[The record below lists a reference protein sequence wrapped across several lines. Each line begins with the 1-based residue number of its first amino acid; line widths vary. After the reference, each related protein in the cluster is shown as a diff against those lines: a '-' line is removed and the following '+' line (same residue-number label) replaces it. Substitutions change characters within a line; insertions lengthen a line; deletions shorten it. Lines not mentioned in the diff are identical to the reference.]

1 MSPFSYADKIKTP
14 LLLIHGEADDNSGT
28 FPMQSERFYDALK
41 GFGAT
46 TRLVFLPS
54 EAHSYQ
60 AKESILHM
68 LWEMNTWLDTYVKN
82 KK

>member
-1 MSPFSYADKIKTP
+1 MSPFSYADKIKAP

-28 FPMQSERFYDALK
+28 FPIQSERLYSALK

-46 TRLVFLPS
+46 TRLVYLPY
-54 EAHSYQ
+54 EAHSYR

-68 LWEMNTWLDTYVKN
+68 LWEMDNWLDKYVKN
-82 KK
+82 K